1 MTKTSIILLTIL
13 LYSVNVLFAQEPFVC
28 DGSYYLILR
37 NKPSNQSKLF
47 SIEGS
52 PSLSEIT
59 FAEVA
64 PDSAGIYLNSIGYR
78 KTDNFIYGIDPL
90 GFDLYKLDS
99 QGKAFFLDEIQE
111 LDTLKTYISGDVSS
125 DGNYLI
131 LVEGEGEGVNIGLR
145 DVALVFIDLRTSD
158 FTVSRIM
165 LVDVNGQPPDTRTA
179 DIAVHPFENKLYG
192 YDRIRKKMVTYDLE
206 SGLVDT
212 ETFSASTD
220 HPVLIGAL
228 FFDEFSRLLGYGRQ
242 RDSTFQ
248 NTLFQV
254 NTTTGLVE
262 HIETGPIATDNDGCR
277 CVNPIGLQ
285 KIVWP
290 VETVPCTEVTYTIN
304 ISNSTGN
311 IINNVSLNDT
321 LDPNLRFLSIIDNPF
336 SGNFFFDT
344 LSNSLQFSN
353 LSLLPGIDS
362 IVFTA
367 LVEPTASAGLIINQ
381 AEISNLSVGSESI
394 IYSDYPKTLERQ
406 DPTPLEIL
414 APLEGSEIYHD
425 TIICRGEEV
434 TLVSQFSNADYI
446 WEDFNNETSDR
457 ITVTTGGMYVLTT
470 IVGCQIFTEIF
481 QVTEEWIN
489 FSLGE
494 DQFIDLGE
502 SITISPTVQSTSP
515 DSIYQWTGS
524 NAEICL
530 DCPTQV
536 FLPLEN
542 DLINLTITNQAGCID
557 QDSINI
563 FVEADRAVFVPNAF
577 SPNGDGINDLVF
589 ASTKIPQQIAYFR
602 IYNRWGALVFE
613 NKDGRSNDPSFGWN
627 GTFKGEVVNNAVFV
641 YDMLLVYLDGVQQ
654 QISGD
659 ITVIK

>member
-1 MTKTSIILLTIL
+1 MTKTRILLLTIL
-13 LYSVNVLFAQEPFVC
+13 VFSVSVLFAQEPFVC
-28 DGSYYLILR
+28 DGNYYLSLR
-37 NKPSNQSKLF
+37 KGVPDQSKLF
-47 SIEGS
+47 RIES
-52 PSLSEIT
+52 NEDFSEVVFT
-59 FAEVA
+59 DVG
-64 PDSAGIYLNSIGYR
+64 PDSVGVYLNSIGYR
-78 KTDNFIYGIDPL
+78 RTDNFIYGIDPDNL
-90 GFDLYKLDS
+90 DLFKLDRE
-99 QGKAFFLDEIQE
+99 GKGFFLDHIHE
-111 LDTLKTYISGDVSS
+111 LDSLNSYIAGDVSL
-125 DGNYLI
+125 DGKYLI
-131 LVEGEGEGVNIGLR
+131 LVEQRRVNNSSR
-145 DVALVFIDLRTSD
+145 DVALIFIDLTSPE
-158 FTVSRIM
+158 FLATR
-165 LVDVNGQPPDTRTA
+165 LVLVGENGAEVISITA
-179 DIAVHPFENKLYG
+179 DVAIHPFNGLMYG
-192 YDRIRKKMVTYDLE
+192 YDVINRKLITYDLE
-206 SGLVDT
+206 TGITSST
-212 ETFSASTD
+212 SFSTNTNQ
-220 HPVLIGAL
+220 PIVLGAL
-228 FFDEFSRLLGYGRQ
+228 FFDEFSQLLGYGRHQ
-242 RDSTFQ
+242 DSIFQ
-248 NTLFQV
+248 NTLYEMDL
-254 NTTTGLVE
+254 NTGLGE
-262 HIETGPIATDNDGCR
+262 ALRTGPNASGNDGCR
-277 CVNPIGLQ
+277 CIN
-285 KIVWP
+285 IVGIEKTVRP
-290 VETVPCTEVTYTIN
+290 AETIPCTEVSYMIN
-304 ISNSTGN
+304 VSNSTGE
-311 IINNVSLNDT
+311 IIENLSLTDV
-321 LDPNLRFLSIIDNPF
+321 LDSNLVFLSIDYNPF
-336 SGNFFFDT
+336 LGNFSYDS
-344 LSNSLQFSN
+344 LSNTLQFSD
-353 LSLLPGIDS
+353 LTLPPGVDS
-362 IVFTA
+362 IVFTV
-367 LVEPTASAGLIINQ
+367 LVKPNAPAGLIMNQ
-381 AEISNLSVGSESI
+381 AEIRNLLTGQESI
-394 IYSDYPKTLERQ
+394 VYSDYPLTLERG

-414 APLEGSEIYHD
+414 AQLEVSEIYHD
-425 TIICRGEEV
+425 TIICRGEDL

-446 WEDFNNETSDR
+446 WEDLNNETSDR

-470 IVGCQIFTEIF
+470 IVGCQIYTEIF

-489 FSLGE
+489 LSLGE